1 MQPHPHIVP
10 ISNGRHYG
18 KEAFFQ
24 PLEYEFRPTVTTEA
38 AAYYLNRKP
47 QTLHIWACKENG
59 PIRPLRI
66 GRNLA
71 WPTAELKRLLG
82 LA

>member
-1 MQPHPHIVP
+1 MQHLQLVSKPTPKAPV
-10 ISNGRHYG
+10 
-18 KEAFFQ
+18 FQ
-24 PLEYEFRPTVTTEA
+24 ALEHETRPTVTTEA

-47 QTLHIWACKENG
+47 QTLLKWACFDGSG
-59 PIRPLRI
+59 PIRPLRVG
-66 GRNLA
+66 GRLA